1 MKKIVF
7 YSVASGVIW
16 YATQALGAGFSV
28 SVFAS
33 VMGPPALLM
42 AFIIYRMNRPA

>member
-7 YSVASGVIW
+7 YSVASSVIW
-16 YATQALGAGFSV
+16 YATQALGTGFRL
-28 SVFAS
+28 SVFTS
-33 VMGPPALLM
+33 LTGPPALLM

>member
-1 MKKIVF
+1 MKKIIF
-7 YSVASGVIW
+7 YSVASTIIW
-16 YATQALGAGFSV
+16 YATQALGAGFGI

-33 VMGPPALLM
+33 LMGPPALLM

>member
-7 YSVASGVIW
+7 YTVASTIIW
-16 YATQALGAGFSV
+16 YVTQALGAGFGV

-33 VMGPPALLM
+33 LMGPSALLM
-42 AFIIYRMNRPA
+42 VFIIYRMNKPA